1 MEDIQEQLANL
12 RRRIARIDRKWTG
25 ERAERPRLQPDL
37 RPARYFVEEL
47 MSGEVVRTSLGEH
60 FETEKLFERHR
71 RHGSM
76 DISSLYDLPA
86 DLLDSLSDG
95 AIRSSHP
102 TRWAFLDTET
112 TGLAGGTG
120 TYAFLIG
127 VGSIEPAGFRL
138 RQFFMR
144 DHGEEAS
151 LLRRLSEHLAQFD
164 VLITYN
170 GRTYDQPLLET
181 RFRMARARHP
191 FERLAH
197 LDLLFGARRL
207 WKLRLESCRLMD
219 LENQIL
225 GVEREGD
232 LPGEMIPYYY
242 FEYLRTQQAF
252 RLVPIF
258 HHNAIDILS
267 LACLTAIVPCAFRAP
282 EETAFR
288 HGADVIGLARW
299 VLQSGRRE
307 QALRL
312 YRRAV
317 DLGLPDDLLFKTMWD
332 IGTMEKRLGRADRA
346 LEVFT
351 DLAASRNAY
360 RTRAFGE
367 LAKHYEHGERN
378 YAMALEM
385 TRGALALEDTPL
397 LRRRERRLR
406 DRVERRSARLL
417 S

>member
-1 MEDIQEQLANL
+1 
-12 RRRIARIDRKWTG
+12 
-25 ERAERPRLQPDL
+25 
-37 RPARYFVEEL
+37 
-47 MSGEVVRTSLGEH
+47 
-60 FETEKLFERHR
+60 
-71 RHGSM
+71 
-76 DISSLYDLPA
+76 
-86 DLLDSLSDG
+86 
-95 AIRSSHP
+95 
-102 TRWAFLDTET
+102 
-112 TGLAGGTG
+112 
-120 TYAFLIG
+120 
-127 VGSIEPAGFRL
+127 
-138 RQFFMR
+138 
-144 DHGEEAS
+144 
-151 LLRRLSEHLAQFD
+151 
-164 VLITYN
+164 
-170 GRTYDQPLLET
+170 
-181 RFRMARARHP
+181 
-191 FERLAH
+191 
-197 LDLLFGARRL
+197 
-207 WKLRLESCRLMD
+207 
-219 LENQIL
+219 
-225 GVEREGD
+225 
-232 LPGEMIPYYY
+232 
-242 FEYLRTQQAF
+242 
-252 RLVPIF
+252 
-258 HHNAIDILS
+258 
-267 LACLTAIVPCAFRAP
+267 
-282 EETAFR
+282 
-288 HGADVIGLARW
+288 